1 MKKLLVILALF
12 FFTSGSGIADVEK
25 VIKEIKKNKDI
36 AMGFKK
42 VIDRGEDNKKNN
54 WRVTNK
60 KILDTDKNTRKHVV
74 KIVNKSD
81 NHPVRF
87 GKQSLRFEVRNGD
100 GWGWD
105 ARNNRERVEL
115 LNMLCKRQ
123 NHMVC
128 MVSIFTTRLR
138 DNFSCQNNVSS
149 ISQRW

>member
-1 MKKLLVILALF
+1 MKNFLSILALF
-12 FFTSGSGIADVEK
+12 FLTCGSSVADVEM
-25 VIKEIKKNKDI
+25 VIQELKKNKDI

-60 KILDTDKNTRKHVV
+60 KILETDKNTRKHVV

-100 GWGWD
+100 GWG
-105 ARNNRERVEL
+105 
-115 LNMLCKRQ
+115 
-123 NHMVC
+123 
-128 MVSIFTTRLR
+128 
-138 DNFSCQNNVSS
+138 
-149 ISQRW
+149 